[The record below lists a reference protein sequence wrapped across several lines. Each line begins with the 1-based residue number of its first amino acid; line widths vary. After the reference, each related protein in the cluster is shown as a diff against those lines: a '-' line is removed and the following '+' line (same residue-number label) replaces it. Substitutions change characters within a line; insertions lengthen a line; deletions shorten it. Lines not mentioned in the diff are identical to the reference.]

1 MKRLP
6 ARVILLLGI
15 AASAQA
21 ADNLFL
27 GGTDQSSIGSY
38 SYLGALVP
46 IGQSK
51 LGDGWVMRQWF
62 DRLTYRYNGSVPGIR
77 AEAYGYAPAIG
88 YQWPVSDGSNH
99 AGLYAGLRV
108 AHTQLSP
115 DDPSNVDRGT
125 RARFSLQGELT
136 SQLGAMA
143 QNQFLA
149 QGEIGN
155 GAYFVR
161 DRLAWRVFGHYT
173 FGPEAI
179 AKGSRVYQAREAG
192 LCLGGIALTSRMGLL
207 VRGGV
212 NQQPGEPT
220 VGDFSVEMSASF

>member
-6 ARVILLLGI
+6 ARVILLLSI
-15 AASAQA
+15 ATSAHA
-21 ADNLFL
+21 ADDLFL
-27 GGTDQSSIGSY
+27 GGTDQSSLGSY

-46 IGQSK
+46 IGQGK

-88 YQWPVSDGSNH
+88 YQWPVSDGNNH

-108 AHTQLSP
+108 AHTELSP
-115 DDPSNVDRGT
+115 DDPGNVDRGT
-125 RARFSLQGELT
+125 RVRFTLQGELT
-136 SQLGAMA
+136 SQLGATA

-149 QGEIGN
+149 QGEFGN

-173 FGPEAI
+173 LGPEVI

-192 LCLGGIALTSRMGLL
+192 LCFGGIALTSRVSLL

>member
-1 MKRLP
+1 MKLP
-6 ARVILLLGI
+6 ASVIWLLGI

-21 ADNLFL
+21 ADSLFL
-27 GGTDQSSIGSY
+27 AGTDQSSLGSY

-46 IGQSK
+46 VGQGQ
-51 LGDGWVMRQWF
+51 LGDGWVMRQWV
-62 DRLTYRYNGSVPGIR
+62 DRLTYRYNGSVPDIR
-77 AEAYGYAPAIG
+77 AEAYGYAPALG
-88 YQWPVSDGSNH
+88 YQWPMGDGSNH
-99 AGLYAGLRV
+99 AALYAGLRV
-108 AHTQLSP
+108 EHTRLTP
-115 DDPSNVDRGT
+115 DDPGNVDRGT

-136 SQLGAMA
+136 SQFGAGA

-149 QGEIGN
+149 QGELGN

-173 FGPEAI
+173 LGPEAI

-192 LCLGGIALTSRMGLL
+192 LCFGGIALTPRASLL

-212 NQQPGEPT
+212 DQQPGQPT
-220 VGDFSVEMSASF
+220 VGDFSVELSAGF